1 MKPRYGLLVVFL
13 ALVVGVGLLIGYLNV
28 PGEWY
33 AGLVKPSFT
42 PPDWIFAPVWT
53 VLYIFIAVVGWRTYR
68 RRRGTTMALWWV
80 QLALNFAW
88 SPLFFGLH
96 MVGFALAVIIALF
109 GVVVSISL
117 VARRVDPVSSGLFIP
132 YALWV
137 GYATALN
144 AAIFLMN

>member
-68 RRRGTTMALWWV
+68 RRRGTTMALWWI

>member
-68 RRRGTTMALWWV
+68 RRRGT
-80 QLALNFAW
+80 
-88 SPLFFGLH
+88 
-96 MVGFALAVIIALF
+96 
-109 GVVVSISL
+109 
-117 VARRVDPVSSGLFIP
+117 
-132 YALWV
+132 
-137 GYATALN
+137 
-144 AAIFLMN
+144 